1 MTAAE
6 ADRLIVEF
14 ARLVGAQRVLVVGS
28 QALHAYYVDP
38 SIDTV
43 VESREIDVI
52 PLPYEAFDKWY
63 FYAHEQ
69 LGADS
74 EFDER
79 HGVYVDMLRERTA
92 KLPRGWENRVLERR
106 LELES
111 GSPVTAVYPD
121 IHDLLV
127 SKLLAN
133 RPQDEAFL
141 RGVRSL
147 ITIDRKTLE
156 ERLGSVELPKEK
168 ERLRTWATSAI
179 ARIFSRSGAP

>member
-1 MTAAE
+1 
-6 ADRLIVEF
+6 
-14 ARLVGAQRVLVVGS
+14 
-28 QALHAYYVDP
+28 
-38 SIDTV
+38 
-43 VESREIDVI
+43 
-52 PLPYEAFDKWY
+52 
-63 FYAHEQ
+63 
-69 LGADS
+69 
-74 EFDER
+74 
-79 HGVYVDMLRERTA
+79 
-92 KLPRGWENRVLERR
+92 
-106 LELES
+106 
-111 GSPVTAVYPD
+111 VTAVYPD

-179 ARIFSRSGAP
+179 VRIFSRSGAP

>member
-79 HGVYVDMLRERTA
+79 H
-92 KLPRGWENRVLERR
+92 
-106 LELES
+106 
-111 GSPVTAVYPD
+111 AVYPD